1 MTPSAARRD
10 LEYDD
15 QNQEFSDGKNIGKW
29 SRDNSCDMLVKM
41 NVMHFVLILIICLR
55 VEFEFEING
64 IDRVLTMLFDCSN
77 HS

>member
-15 QNQEFSDGKNIGKW
+15 QNQEFSDRKNIGKW
-29 SRDNSCDMLVKM
+29 SRDNFCDMLVKM
-41 NVMHFVLILIICLR
+41 NVMLFVLILKICLR
-55 VEFEFEING
+55 SEFDFKING
-64 IDRVLTMLFDCSN
+64 IDKVLTMLFDCSN